1 MANERRQFVWSW
13 SSVTYSPLIAVATL
27 RVSKKGKGLTFHM
40 AKSAFKLKILYAE
53 GDAEVVTAQAKSMEN
68 AGHQVTAVV
77 GRKEVE
83 AAMNKGSFDLV
94 ILGPTL
100 TRNDRHHLPYMVK
113 KAHQGT
119 RVLVLHADGG
129 RHPYVDAATD
139 TGRSI
144 ESILETIASM
154 MAQQSAVAAR

>member
-1 MANERRQFVWSW
+1 
-13 SSVTYSPLIAVATL
+13 
-27 RVSKKGKGLTFHM
+27 M
-40 AKSAFKLKILYAE
+40 AKSSFKLNILYGE
-53 GDAEVVTAQAKSMEN
+53 GDHEVVTEQAASMQK
-68 AGHQVTAVV
+68 AGHQVTTAV
-77 GRKEVE
+77 GRKEIE
-83 AAMNKGSFDLV
+83 SQLKKCSFDLV

-113 KAHQGT
+113 KAHEGM

-144 ESILETIASM
+144 ESILETISSM
-154 MAQQSAVAAR
+154 MASQATVSTR